1 MQGFILVAITAAE
14 KCTFNSRLDVNCD
27 VTDRQTKRLKV
38 ELIYR
43 KQIYAGALKPV
54 LLYYA

>member
-14 KCTFNSRLDVNCD
+14 KCTFNSRLDLNCD
-27 VTDRQTKRLKV
+27 VTDKQTNRWKV

-43 KQIYAGALKPV
+43 KQLYAGALKPV
-54 LLYYA
+54 L